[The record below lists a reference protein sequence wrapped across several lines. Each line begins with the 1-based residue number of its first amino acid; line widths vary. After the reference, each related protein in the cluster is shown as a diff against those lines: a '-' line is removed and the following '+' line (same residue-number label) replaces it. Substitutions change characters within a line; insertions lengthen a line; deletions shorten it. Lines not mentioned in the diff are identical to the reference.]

1 MKWVSISIIFF
12 CNFSLMIRREGVASR
27 RKFHTFARFQLD
39 LESSCGAV
47 LRSAHVLSIQH
58 SNIWFGICTI
68 NISTVLELL
77 QAWHTA
83 WSRTSRVKNHSSAQ
97 HRIWVGLPCW
107 GEFGIRQRPVVT
119 HPERPVAR
127 ECETRLCW
135 LTCVARR
142 RVASAPAASLIWP
155 NLIWPNS
162 KENGTGNSPKVN
174 ETCVCVSSEYIL
186 ENKHY
191 VKINRVNL

>member
-1 MKWVSISIIFF
+1 MRDKLFNICEYSCQGVETFWVTVLSKQMKFYQSPKTLIFLKIFLKISIILKWVSISITFF
-12 CNFSLMIRREGVASR
+12 CNFSLMIRREGVASL

-83 WSRTSRVKNHSSAQ
+83 
-97 HRIWVGLPCW
+97 
-107 GEFGIRQRPVVT
+107 
-119 HPERPVAR
+119 
-127 ECETRLCW
+127 
-135 LTCVARR
+135 
-142 RVASAPAASLIWP
+142 
-155 NLIWPNS
+155 
-162 KENGTGNSPKVN
+162 
-174 ETCVCVSSEYIL
+174 
-186 ENKHY
+186 
-191 VKINRVNL
+191 